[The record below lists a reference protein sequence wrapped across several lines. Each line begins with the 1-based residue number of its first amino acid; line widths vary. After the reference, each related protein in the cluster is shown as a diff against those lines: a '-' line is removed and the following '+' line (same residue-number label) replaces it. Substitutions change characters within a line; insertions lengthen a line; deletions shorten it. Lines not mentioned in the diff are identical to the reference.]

1 LNRTN
6 GSIPFS
12 LRSARENAEEANM
25 RNVINTI
32 ANVTTNAIVNRTVR
46 TVLAG
51 VDALRASWEASR
63 LYAAPASGAPDWAD
77 CHGGKPMAGKQ
88 KFAGPMCQHEQLSCL
103 RRAHSRC
110 RRPRLS
116 SCLSELS

>member
-1 LNRTN
+1 
-6 GSIPFS
+6 
-12 LRSARENAEEANM
+12 M
-25 RNVINTI
+25 RNVITI

-51 VDALRASWEASR
+51 VDALRASLEAPR
-63 LYAAPASGAPDWAD
+63 LYAAPAAAALESSAPASGTPDWAQGLGD
-77 CHGGKPMAGKQ
+77 KPMAGKP
-88 KFAGPMCQHEQLSCL
+88 KFAGAGTGSMRCQHEQLSCS

-116 SCLSELS
+116 SCLRELS